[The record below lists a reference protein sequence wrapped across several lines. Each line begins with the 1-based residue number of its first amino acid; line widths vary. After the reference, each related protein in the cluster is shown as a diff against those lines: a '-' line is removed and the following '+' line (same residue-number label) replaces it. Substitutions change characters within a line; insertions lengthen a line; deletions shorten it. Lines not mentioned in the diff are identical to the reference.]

1 VKERDGPLVLSQLL
15 DLPSCC
21 CINYMNIIIVI
32 LYVCTMQ
39 SDLANM
45 DNDVINKGRLLANQ
59 LDISCYMTSAKT
71 GQEIDKLFEKAVSHM
86 KIVVLCYIYAFST
99 SH

>member
-1 VKERDGPLVLSQLL
+1 
-15 DLPSCC
+15 
-21 CINYMNIIIVI
+21 
-32 LYVCTMQ
+32 MQ
-39 SDLANM
+39 FDLANM

-59 LDISCYMTSAKT
+59 FDISFYMTSAKT

-86 KIVVLCYIYAFST
+86 KMHRIVISVVLCYIYAYNT